1 MNIKK
6 SLRRILEEGG
16 DVEGVG
22 LIFDPPIGAFDI
34 ITGVFC
40 SVKTNA
46 FETKN

>member
-22 LIFDPPIGAFDI
+22 LKFDPPIGTFDI
-34 ITGVFC
+34 VTGVFY

-46 FETKN
+46 FEEN